1 MHPVI
6 DIGQHRAPAQAVVRS
21 LEDSGFALVQG
32 HAVTLEQ
39 LEQLY
44 ASWEQFFLSPERFDY
59 RVDVASQNG
68 YFSSADAE
76 TAKGY
81 AQPDLKE
88 YFQYHPG
95 AELPAPL
102 RDMTLTYFNQLLDLG
117 RTILGWIE
125 AQTPP
130 ALWRSLTAPLS
141 SLLDPQN
148 TLLRLLRYPPLS
160 GNEPAD
166 AVRAAAHEDI
176 NLITL
181 LPAANQTGLEIKPKG
196 EAWQAVVSPPGT
208 IIVNLGDMMQE
219 LTEGALPS
227 TTHRVVNPQHVD
239 AQGARLTA
247 PIFCH
252 PYGDLRLSERYT
264 ADEYLFERLSEIN
277 PRALQPKQQ
286 R

>member
-1 MHPVI
+1 MHPAI
-6 DIGQHRAPAQAVVRS
+6 DIAQHKTAAQAVVRS
-21 LEDSGFALVQG
+21 LEDSGFAVVQG
-32 HAVTLEQ
+32 HAVPLEQ

-44 ASWEQFFLSPERFDY
+44 AAWEQFFLSPDRHAY
-59 RVDVASQNG
+59 QVDVASQNG
-68 YFSSADAE
+68 YFSSAEAE

-81 AQPDLKE
+81 GQPDIKE

-102 RDMTLTYFNQLLDLG
+102 RDMTEAYFNQLLDLG
-117 RTILGWIE
+117 RTVLGWIE
-125 AQTPP
+125 AQTAA
-130 ALWRSLTAPLS
+130 ALWHSLSAPLS

-181 LPAANQTGLEIKPKG
+181 LPAASQTGLEIKPKG

-208 IIVNLGDMMQE
+208 IIINLGDMMQE
-219 LTEGALPS
+219 LTQGALPS
-227 TTHRVVNPQHVD
+227 TTHRVVNPPGPD
-239 AQGARLTA
+239 ARLARLTA
-247 PIFCH
+247 PVFCH
-252 PYGDLRLSERYT
+252 PYGDLRLSARYT
-264 ADEYLFERLSEIN
+264 ADEYLFERLAEIN
-277 PRALQPKQQ
+277 PEALQPNKT
-286 R
+286 